1 MLKKKGEEF
10 LMNKFVCHESDN
22 PDRIQDFLFPSPIF
36 SPSGHRFLQITKPW
50 PQSWARHKSTCDACP
65 WVQEEFPLPCFPNS
79 VVVSVGLLA
88 VAPLM
93 LPAALLPAGGVAE
106 RPACPWGLSGMLL
119 RDNNQEG
126 LCPAPEFLLVGDCL
140 GSCVY
145 PCTERYLPSVPLC
158 LNDNTTSFIFP
169 ELHPSILCTVMAK
182 TELCGAGP
190 SVCAL
195 D

>member
-1 MLKKKGEEF
+1 MGARRVSF
-10 LMNKFVCHESDN
+10 TS
-22 PDRIQDFLFPSPIF
+22 FPKL
-36 SPSGHRFLQITKPW
+36 SGGFCRTAG
-50 PQSWARHKSTCDACP
+50 SRATDAASSFAPCRRCSR
-65 WVQEEFPLPCFPNS
+65 ETGLSLRPL
-79 VVVSVGLLA
+79 G
-88 VAPLM
+88 M
-93 LPAALLPAGGVAE
+93 LP
-106 RPACPWGLSGMLL
+106 

-169 ELHPSILCTVMAK
+169 ELHPSILCTLMAK